1 MGFSRQEHWSQLPFP
16 PIGDLPHQGIKPTSL
31 MLPALADGF
40 FTTKATWEAHGFS
53 SNILPGEILFI
64 IS

>member
-1 MGFSRQEHWSQLPFP
+1 MGFSRQEHWSRLPFP
-16 PIGDLPHQGIKPTSL
+16 SIGDLPDPGIKPTSL
-31 MLPALADGF
+31 MFPALADGF
-40 FTTKATWEAHGFS
+40 FTTKATREAHGFF

>member
-1 MGFSRQEHWSQLPFP
+1 MPFP
-16 PIGDLPHQGIKPTSL
+16 PIGDLSDPGIKPTSL
-31 MLPALADGF
+31 MFPALADGF
-40 FTTKATWEAHGFS
+40 FTTKATREAHGFF